1 MPKTIYTAID
11 PAGVE
16 HKRTTADRTYTH
28 TVVFQRSKAAAI
40 EAATAK
46 SARGFHANNGQYY
59 LDCIR
64 DGRHSN
70 LMSFEHYRNDTDRQ
84 ARDVAEAIEHLSG
97 VTTAAEFADA
107 KVAAHVA
114 RIEATDW
121 TIWHNAGWCGRHDL
135 ALKLAAKASGAVILP
150 AIQK

>member
-28 TVVFQRSKAAAI
+28 TVVYQRSKVAAV
-40 EAATAK
+40 EAATTK
-46 SARGFHANNGQYY
+46 SARGFHAKNGQYY

-64 DGRHSN
+64 DGRHEN
-70 LMSFEHYRNDTDRQ
+70 LMSFEHYRADTDRQ
-84 ARDVAEAIEHLSG
+84 ARDVAEAIGNLAG
-97 VTTAAEFADA
+97 ATTAAEYAEA
-107 KVAAHVA
+107 KVAAHLA

-121 TIWHNAGWCGRHDL
+121 TIWHNLGWCGRHDL
-135 ALKLAAKASGAVILP
+135 ARKLAAKTSGAVILP